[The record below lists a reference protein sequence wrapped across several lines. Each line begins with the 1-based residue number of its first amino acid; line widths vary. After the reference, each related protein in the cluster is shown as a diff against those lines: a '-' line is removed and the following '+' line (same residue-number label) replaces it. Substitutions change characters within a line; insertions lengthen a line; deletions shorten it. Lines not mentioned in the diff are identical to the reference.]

1 MAYKSHV
8 LVVANLTAASDEL
21 LGAMAARAQ
30 RTPARFTMIVP
41 VTGTNTA
48 VRATARGRLDEALEG
63 ARAAGLEADGALGDC
78 DPVVA
83 VTEAFDPRHHD
94 EIMVST
100 LPTGASHWMRADLP
114 QRIGR
119 ITGAPVVHVISRD
132 LPVAAPRASAGL
144 R

>member
-8 LVVANLTAASDEL
+8 LVLANLTAASDDL
-21 LGAMAARAQ
+21 LQAMTARAQ

-41 VTGTNTA
+41 VTGTNTGK
-48 VRATARGRLDEALEG
+48 RAAARLRLDQALEG
-63 ARAAGLEADGALGDC
+63 ARAAGLEADGGLGDY
-78 DPVVA
+78 DPIVA
-83 VTEAFDPRHHD
+83 VTEVFDPRHHD

-119 ITGAPVVHVISRD
+119 ITGAPVVHVVAREQ
-132 LPVAAPRASAGL
+132 PVAAPRTRASLG
-144 R
+144 

>member
-1 MAYKSHV
+1 MSHV

-21 LGAMAARAQ
+21 LAAMTSRTQ
-30 RTPARFTMIVP
+30 RGPARFTLVVP
-41 VTGTNTA
+41 VTGANMA
-48 VRATARGRLDEALEG
+48 ARRAARERLEAALEA

-119 ITGAPVVHVISRD
+119 ITGAPVAHVIAREARM
-132 LPVAAPRASAGL
+132 AAR
-144 R
+144 